1 MLYPESTWARFE
13 QEFPIPEKYRKYYE
27 YKNWHIE
34 PKSSDLSQFEQD
46 HPFAFMLMPE
56 DMQNDL
62 YLWTK
67 GLAKRKTINS
77 DYTSYGIKHLFTDL
91 PGGFYITNGMMKG
104 ALLAAG
110 FEIADYA
117 ELNWRANISG
127 RSIKEQ
133 IKLAPHIS

>member
-56 DMQNDL
+56 DMQHKL

-77 DYTSYGIKHLFTDL
+77 EYTHR
-91 PGGFYITNGMMKG
+91 M
-104 ALLAAG
+104 AL
-110 FEIADYA
+110 
-117 ELNWRANISG
+117 NIYSLIC
-127 RSIKEQ
+127 RVVST
-133 IKLAPHIS
+133 LLTA

>member
-13 QEFPIPEKYRKYYE
+13 QEFPIPQKYRKYYE

-34 PKSSDLSQFEQD
+34 PKSPGLSPFEQD

-56 DMQNDL
+56 DMQNAL

-77 DYTSYGIKHLFTDL
+77 EYTSYGIKHLFTDRQVR
-91 PGGFYITNGMMKG
+91 GNG
-104 ALLAAG
+104 
-110 FEIADYA
+110 
-117 ELNWRANISG
+117 
-127 RSIKEQ
+127 
-133 IKLAPHIS
+133 